1 MWMNVLK
8 ALLIVLMILL
18 AKISQED
25 ILVFA
30 VLDTHGTLS
39 GLLAQVCKHS
49 NDNSAYIQC

>member
-8 ALLIVLMILL
+8 ALVNVLIILL
-18 AKISQED
+18 AKISQEV
-25 ILVFA
+25 ILVFV

-39 GLLAQVCKHS
+39 GLLAQVCKCS